1 MSKIIGFAIF
11 DEAPEPYVE
20 FEVTVRK
27 RGDRKKTF
35 GSTLKTYV
43 VDVKDLRDV
52 FNLDPKDS
60 SSLFDYLKQFCDVE
74 CTVEPEIRY
83 REGGTAV
90 HEIVDVYFF

>member
-1 MSKIIGFAIF
+1 MSKIIGFAIC

-52 FNLDPKDS
+52 FNLDPKED
-60 SSLFDYLKQFCDVE
+60 SSLFDYLKRFCNVE

-83 REGGTAV
+83 KEDGKAV